1 MNNTILRDCIHLIS
15 QLLLLHIRNFKF
27 PTIKNIGNY
36 KVVSDESYYILLRSI
51 HKEVIINTADES
63 KHPCKSKHHT
73 SRTVLP
79 VRPFSSAFYIICKVC
94 MHMYFRCSD
103 DRHII
108 VRIFNAFGIPELL
121 YIFSR
126 LLELLNYCSNVM
138 YSKDQRYIT
147 I

>member
-1 MNNTILRDCIHLIS
+1 
-15 QLLLLHIRNFKF
+15 
-27 PTIKNIGNY
+27 
-36 KVVSDESYYILLRSI
+36 
-51 HKEVIINTADES
+51 
-63 KHPCKSKHHT
+63 
-73 SRTVLP
+73 
-79 VRPFSSAFYIICKVC
+79 

-103 DRHII
+103 DTHII